1 MSQQWKN
8 APVFYTVAQLRH
20 NRISNIGAYAPE
32 IQDRMRKL
40 GYIGFAKSTGFAF
53 TLQPSSSTESAETVF
68 RPIPETVER
77 FKCFNSDQT
86 KGFVVEQNALAFQTT
101 DYVNFESFVEDFMLG
116 VEIIHE
122 VVELAE
128 IERLGLRYLD
138 AVVPPDGEAGL
149 ATYLTDR
156 VLGIA
161 ARLPGGVGVD
171 MSVSETHFRSDEFA
185 VVARTLISGGSL
197 ALPID
202 LQLEKDVVI
211 APRFREI
218 NAVHAVLD
226 TDASIERKRPFAVD
240 ALKLDLI
247 TLRNAIGIAFDNTVT
262 QAAIAAWKS

>member
-86 KGFVVEQNALAFQTT
+86 KGFIVEQNAFAFQTT
-101 DYVNFESFVEDFMLG
+101 DYLNFESFVDDFMQG

-122 VVELAE
+122 IVELAE
-128 IERLGLRYLD
+128 IDRLGLRYLD
-138 AVVPPDGEAGL
+138 AVVPPEGEAGL
-149 ATYLTDR
+149 ATYLTNR

-161 ARLPGGVGVD
+161 ARLPGDVGVA
-171 MSVSETHFRSDEFA
+171 MSVSETHFQSTEFA
-185 VVARTLISGGSL
+185 VVARTLISGGPL
-197 ALPID
+197 ALPVD

-218 NAVHAVLD
+218 NSVHAVLD
-226 TDASIERKRPFAVD
+226 TDASIERKRPFAID
-240 ALKLDLI
+240 ALKEEMAV
-247 TLRNAIGIAFDNTVT
+247 LRKAIGIAFDNTVT
-262 QAAIAAWKS
+262 ETAKTAWNS

>member
-8 APVFYTVAQLRH
+8 APIFYTVAQLRH
-20 NRISNIGAYAPE
+20 NRVSNIGAYAPA

-40 GYIGFAKSTGFAF
+40 GYTGFAKSTGFAF
-53 TLQPSSSTESAETVF
+53 TLQPTNSTDKSDTSL
-68 RPIPETVER
+68 RPVPEAVER

-86 KGFVVEQNALAFQTT
+86 KGFVVEQNAFAFQTT
-101 DYVNFESFVEDFMLG
+101 EYVNFESFVDDFMQG

-122 VVELAE
+122 IVELAE
-128 IERLGLRYLD
+128 IDRLGLRYLD

-149 ATYLTDR
+149 VTYLTDR

-171 MSVSETHFRSDEFA
+171 MSVSETHFRSDKFA
-185 VVARTLISGGSL
+185 VVARTLISGGPL

-202 LQLEKDVVI
+202 LQLERDIVI

-218 NAVHAVLD
+218 NSVHAVLD
-226 TDASIERKRPFAVD
+226 TDASIERKRSFAID
-240 ALKLDLI
+240 ALKEEMAV
-247 TLRNAIGIAFDNTVT
+247 LREAIGIAFDNTVT
-262 QAAIAAWKS
+262 KTAKAAWNS